1 MNKYYVAVNK
11 NNYIKDIPKAF
22 NFKTIIRFN
31 IQHVLQPKET

>member
-1 MNKYYVAVNK
+1 MNKYCVAVNK
-11 NNYIKDIPKAF
+11 IIILRIPKAF